1 MDQGGHALSTLL
13 DQGGHSQLDRPA
25 AASRRAAYDL
35 EGNRLRQLHHCC
47 VDRLQQAYEPGPTEY
62 GISEWRV
69 RSQQAMRELRE
80 QSRCAVARAGQALRV
95 IRARAQRRIDPSGC
109 GPDTGGG
116 AEASLT
122 LAPPL
127 LLQRVVFSRVPS
139 DQPCMSVKELRVWL
153 RSHQLVTRGT
163 REQLETRV
171 LAHWSL
177 QGDEAH
183 PLNYLTP
190 AAVKQRRAAWATQAG
205 TATLYRR
212 LRGTASYI
220 MGRDIAERSAPVA
233 GSTQRTMLELPGEGR
248 QQAYTMYT
256 QEAGARDPGWY
267 REFGYHYEAD
277 VPTECFDISQHVE
290 REQEGLWLSGYLET
304 PTARTPPY
312 RTTLVWRHERP
323 SRELSQHTRMRLCAA
338 GAGQG
343 AETVAMVQGGG
354 ELPERGSTP
363 LLVRW
368 KPDTGRVREAPAGG
382 QAELWARLAELRVQL
397 ADVDRSSELLGST
410 FQMGQ
415 ALDREREEMDRE
427 LERVRAPFPVH
438 PESLVPTVTV
448 RVKQESRPV
457 RVKQESLPFPTQ
469 DRQKFDALA
478 DRVKKRS
485 RTAAKPIKRAARPVK
500 KEHDAEGQ
508 CALGATVP
516 VGRRGPLVP
525 FVPVESAVRAPAP
538 AEWRVGGMVAEGQ
551 SWDSEGGASLAYGA
565 VDPGP
570 TGVTVQASPVWY
582 RVAGYPTEFPP
593 PLWKRWTR
601 GEGEVNAYSLEDQVL
616 NPGLYPQSAPV
627 GEEVIVLDREFAGG
641 VRPGVDSA
649 TASGG
654 TFGGTWEVY
663 YAQLKAAEVNVE
675 REYRSQLQRGET
687 TVAGEAVRLASA
699 VKAVA
704 KVQEAFAAGIRCQL
718 TVRRGAMKRIRD
730 LSALRRQVGWGDT
743 SGPVTAYTCSTF
755 ALRHLN
761 EVEKVPMKPECQ
773 PESTRVPK
781 RKSVTVRVKQE
792 SRQVR
797 VKQES
802 LPFPTPVKQKFDA
815 LADRVKQRSRTAAN
829 PIKRPARPVKKE
841 ADAEG
846 QCALGAGVQTGL
858 TSVLPSAC
866 TFGAP
871 GCRPEGYERSEL
883 CVPYDGQPLSH
894 SGQSC
899 PKKAAQLPC
908 HGLAAAK
915 GGTWSQGG
923 ADGTD
928 DSSGLWKTAHVRRP
942 HPKWPHC
949 RLLCECP
956 AGRSC
961 NTCQQGMV
969 VPTDAVVSRTAKQMW
984 SGWGISGRSPR
995 EERRLARVSSEGAAS
1010 GTQAPRRVA
1019 KEASQAMCPAPLG
1032 SRVEVRYEHTNK
1044 RGKPRYE
1051 WNVGRVVA
1059 EEGHGLQRQVH
1070 VDFDHSGL
1078 WPYGILTHSPD
1089 MCLAADSMAATP
1101 PTFQKEKRVKA
1112 GAATAANTVT
1122 TQRHPASQPVHRSG
1136 DFCLMSEY
1144 PSARRVPL
1152 LAGEEGAAS
1161 REAAIDRLRQS
1172 WSGAAK
1178 ACRQRATHSAWHSS
1192 GYPSGNPSTVRWLRG
1207 VGPAEP
1213 VHAGNPMQERLE
1225 IRRGGKR
1232 ERTPAVEIH
1241 HDGWKARLALGQG
1254 AAARPGPGYAGGQA
1268 VVGQAAVPLAEEG
1281 LDWIRPATRESR
1293 YGWAREHEAQ

>member
-1 MDQGGHALSTLL
+1 MDQGGR
-13 DQGGHSQLDRPA
+13 SQLDQLA
-25 AASRRAAYDL
+25 AACRREIDCGSSTTAVWTAWHTRLAYDM

-47 VDRLQQAYEPGPTEY
+47 VDRLLRAYESGPTEY

-69 RSQQAMRELRE
+69 RSQQAMRELSE

-95 IRARAQRRIDPSGC
+95 IRARAKRRTDPSGC
-109 GPDTGGG
+109 GPDTGGD

-153 RSHQLVTRGT
+153 LNHQLDNRGT

-177 QGDEAH
+177 QGDEEH

-190 AAVKQRRAAWATQAG
+190 VAVKQRRAAWATQAG

-212 LRGTASYI
+212 LRGTVSYI
-220 MGRDIAERSAPVA
+220 MGRDIAERSAPIA

-248 QQAYTMYT
+248 QQAYAMYT
-256 QEAGARDPGWY
+256 QEAGAREPGWY
-267 REFGYHYEAD
+267 REFGHHYEAD

-304 PTARTPPY
+304 PTAHTPPY
-312 RTTLVWRHERP
+312 RSTLVWCHERP
-323 SRELSQHTRMRLCAA
+323 SLELSQHARMRLCAA

-343 AETVAMVQGGG
+343 AEAVAMVQSGG
-354 ELPERGSTP
+354 ELPERGSP
-363 LLVRW
+363 PVLVRW
-368 KPDTGRVREAPAGG
+368 MPDGGRVREAPAGG

-397 ADVDRSSELLGST
+397 ADVDRSSELLGPT
-410 FQMGQ
+410 LLGQ
-415 ALDREREEMDRE
+415 ALDREKEEMDRE
-427 LERVRAPFPVH
+427 LDLVPALFPVHSASLVPNVPEGRRGPLEPSVPVEATVRAPAPADWRVGGMVAEGLSWDSEGGASLAYGAVDPEPTGFTVQASPVWYRVAGYPTESPPPLWKRWMPGEGEENAYSLKDQVLSKGLNPQSAPVGEEVIVLDREFAGSVRPDVDRAAASGGAYGEIWEVYYAQLKAAEVKAEKEYRSQLQQGQTTVDGEAKRLASAVKAVAKMQEAFVAGMQPLPWYDSMFWH
-438 PESLVPTVTV
+438 LNDVERVPVKPVGQPESTRVPKRKSDTV

-457 RVKQESLPFPTQ
+457 RVKQESLPVPTTVKQ
-469 DRQKFDALA
+469 EFDALA

-485 RTAAKPIKRAARPVK
+485 RTAVNPIKPAARPVK
-500 KEHDAEGQ
+500 KENDAEEQ
-508 CALGATVP
+508 CAL
-516 VGRRGPLVP
+516 
-525 FVPVESAVRAPAP
+525 RA
-538 AEWRVGGMVAEGQ
+538 E
-551 SWDSEGGASLAYGA
+551 
-565 VDPGP
+565 
-570 TGVTVQASPVWY
+570 
-582 RVAGYPTEFPP
+582 
-593 PLWKRWTR
+593 
-601 GEGEVNAYSLEDQVL
+601 
-616 NPGLYPQSAPV
+616 
-627 GEEVIVLDREFAGG
+627 
-641 VRPGVDSA
+641 
-649 TASGG
+649 
-654 TFGGTWEVY
+654 
-663 YAQLKAAEVNVE
+663 
-675 REYRSQLQRGET
+675 
-687 TVAGEAVRLASA
+687 
-699 VKAVA
+699 
-704 KVQEAFAAGIRCQL
+704 
-718 TVRRGAMKRIRD
+718 
-730 LSALRRQVGWGDT
+730 
-743 SGPVTAYTCSTF
+743 
-755 ALRHLN
+755 
-761 EVEKVPMKPECQ
+761 
-773 PESTRVPK
+773 
-781 RKSVTVRVKQE
+781 
-792 SRQVR
+792 
-797 VKQES
+797 
-802 LPFPTPVKQKFDA
+802 
-815 LADRVKQRSRTAAN
+815 
-829 PIKRPARPVKKE
+829 
-841 ADAEG
+841 
-846 QCALGAGVQTGL
+846 VQTGL
-858 TSVLPSAC
+858 TSVLSSAC

-871 GCRPEGYERSEL
+871 GCVPEGYDRSEL

-923 ADGTD
+923 SDGTD
-928 DSSGLWKTAHVRRP
+928 DTDAEYSGLWTTAHVRRP

-949 RLLCECP
+949 RLLCKCP

-961 NTCQQGMV
+961 NRCQQGMV

-984 SGWGISGRSPR
+984 SGWGIPGRSTR
-995 EERRLARVSSEGAAS
+995 EEQRLVRVPSEGAAS

-1032 SRVEVRYEHTNK
+1032 SRVELRYKHTNK

-1059 EEGHGLQRQVH
+1059 EEGRGLQRQVY

-1101 PTFQKEKRVKA
+1101 PTFQKEVRVKA
-1112 GAATAANTVT
+1112 GASTASNTVT

-1144 PSARRVPL
+1144 PPAHRVPL

-1172 WSGAAK
+1172 WSGAAE
-1178 ACRQRATHSAWHSS
+1178 ACRQRATHSAWHSCA
-1192 GYPSGNPSTVRWLRG
+1192 YPSGNPSTVRWLRG
-1207 VGPAEP
+1207 EGPAEP
-1213 VHAGNPMQERLE
+1213 VHAENSTLLERLE

-1232 ERTPAVEIH
+1232 ERTPAVAIH
-1241 HDGWKARLALGQG
+1241 HAGWKDRLPMGQE
-1254 AAARPGPGYAGGQA
+1254 AAANPGRGYAGGQA
-1268 VVGQAAVPLAEEG
+1268 VVGEAKVPLPEEG
-1281 LDWIRPATRESR
+1281 LDWVRPEVCEGR
-1293 YGWAREHEAQ
+1293 